1 MPPAAPEDLFAR
13 LDQLGIATTTL
24 THAPMFTVADSR
36 ELRGSLPGTHCK
48 CLFLCDK
55 KGRMWLVAAPEDR
68 IVDLKALAVTL
79 GAGRLSFG
87 SPERL
92 MTHLGVV
99 PGSVTPFAVINDTAG
114 AVTAV
119 VDRALLAAE
128 TVNFHPLVN
137 TATTAIRPDDLVR
150 FMEACAHTPLICN
163 LAG

>member
-1 MPPAAPEDLFAR
+1 MPPTTPDHLFAR
-13 LDQLGIATTTL
+13 LTQLGIATTTV

-48 CLFLCDK
+48 CLFLRDK
-55 KGRMWLVAAPEDR
+55 KGRMWLVATAEDR
-68 IVDLKALAVTL
+68 TVDLKALAATL

-92 MTHLGVV
+92 MTHLGVA

-114 AVTAV
+114 TVTAV
-119 VDRALLAAE
+119 VDQALLAAE
-128 TVNFHPLVN
+128 IANFHPLVN
-137 TATTAIRPDDLVR
+137 TATTSIRPADLIR
-150 FMEACAHTPLICN
+150 FLEACGHTPLICD

>member
-1 MPPAAPEDLFAR
+1 MPPATPDHLFAR
-13 LDQLGIATTTL
+13 LDQLGIAATTV

-36 ELRGSLPGTHCK
+36 DLRGSLPGTHCK
-48 CLFLCDK
+48 CLFLRDK

-68 IVDLKALAVTL
+68 TVDLKALAATL

-99 PGSVTPFAVINDTAG
+99 PGAVTPFAVINDAAG

-128 TVNFHPLVN
+128 VVNFHPLVN
-137 TATTAIRPDDLVR
+137 TATTSIRPADLIR
-150 FMEACAHTPLICN
+150 FMEACGHTPVICG